1 MRPIIVTAYKTRL
14 CKLFNIANGKISS
27 SGHALADSSCDN
39 SPLLSLPTFPAS
51 VFGAIIKIPF
61 GVVAY

>member
-1 MRPIIVTAYKTRL
+1 MRPITVTAYKTRFR
-14 CKLFNIANGKISS
+14 KLFNIANGKIFS
-27 SGHALADSSCDN
+27 SGHALADFSCDN

-51 VFGAIIKIPF
+51 VFGAMIKIRF